1 MGKVFLKLLKS
12 HFPASRILHKIFN
25 KNNVTNFYSAFFNS
39 IYSLISSHNKNILNS
54 RTVSFR
60 CNSLNIES
68 CHLNED
74 CLTLQLVNRATVTN
88 AVNKDTKNTLAYRIP
103 PLKKE
108 ISTTKEIASIKNTL
122 TAQN

>member
-25 KNNVTNFYSAFFNS
+25 KNNVNSAFFNN
-39 IYSLISSHNKNILNS
+39 IYSLISSHNINILNP

-88 AVNKDTKNTLAYRIP
+88 AVNKDTKNTLAYRIAS
-103 PLKKE
+103 LKKDT
-108 ISTTKEIASIKNTL
+108 STTKEIASIKNTL